1 MPVQYQID
9 GTIDAIAMLLLYHL
23 YHICVI
29 KNRQYLENYR
39 LFCLFLVT
47 FLLTGQIVDI
57 RSKLLC
63 YLHKSIRFS
72 QVISETLPGS
82 YHGFM
87 ITAFVFRPAKTPAP
101 RNRCS
106 KWNFTL
112 DGLFL
117 FFCLRFI
124 KTGRIDAF
132 HYPWYIN
139 CRKKVLPID
148 GQPSDFLVRM
158 TANLW
163 LRGGHFCLSE
173 SEFSPPLSLPIA
185 YPRLIAPSTRLI
197 TEMSPSSVN
206 IAKSSFRPDSLAGF
220 YLIGGSQILRNT
232 LAGFQES

>member
-9 GTIDAIAMLLLYHL
+9 GTIDAIAMLLYHL

-132 HYPWYIN
+132 HYPWYIPVFDTLES
-139 CRKKVLPID
+139 KKSQEAPYLL
-148 GQPSDFLVRM
+148 GS
-158 TANLW
+158 W
-163 LRGGHFCLSE
+163 LFWVHRNVVCGSYFKNFFIMRLS
-173 SEFSPPLSLPIA
+173 SLG
-185 YPRLIAPSTRLI
+185 L
-197 TEMSPSSVN
+197 
-206 IAKSSFRPDSLAGF
+206 
-220 YLIGGSQILRNT
+220 
-232 LAGFQES
+232 